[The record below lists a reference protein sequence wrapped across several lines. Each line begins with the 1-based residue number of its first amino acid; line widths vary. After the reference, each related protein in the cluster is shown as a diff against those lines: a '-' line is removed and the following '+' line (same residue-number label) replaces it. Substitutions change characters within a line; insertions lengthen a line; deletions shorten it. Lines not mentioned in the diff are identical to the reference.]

1 MRVYDLTLPLLS
13 LAALGASAAV
23 NTSQE
28 FRLVTKLKQGSEHK
42 TKFANLELEAFHS
55 GAGV

>member
-1 MRVYDLTLPLLS
+1 MRVLELALLS